1 MRAGVAFRPMT
12 EVSSHPQARI
22 DALMAVGTVKV
33 WSVVVTVM
41 GDLCRAPEDRLSG
54 RVLDRLL
61 GPMGINNQ
69 ALRVALHRL
78 KRDGWIEATRDG
90 RGSSYTLTPEG
101 RARTESVRALIYAQ
115 GPAPAQPVH
124 LLTPAPDATAA
135 DWAEGLPEEA
145 VLLPSRA
152 ALLAG
157 PPEGIPPGTLV
168 SVLGDRPPPDWLR
181 DAVAP
186 PDLCTEYTR
195 LAQAAALAAQDMPTD
210 DPAACTLLRL
220 AAFHHY
226 RRLRLRH
233 GPLPDLL
240 LGADWPGA
248 IARTRVM
255 TLLAACP
262 RPDLASLHEVAA
274 T

>member
-1 MRAGVAFRPMT
+1 MT
-12 EVSSHPQARI
+12 EVSSPTQARI

-54 RVLDRLL
+54 RVLDRLM

-69 ALRVALHRL
+69 ALRTALHRL

-90 RGSSYTLTPEG
+90 RGSNYALTPEG
-101 RARTESVRALIYAQ
+101 RGRTESVRALIYAE
-115 GPAPAQPVH
+115 GPSPAQPVH
-124 LLTPAPDATAA
+124 LLTPAPDATVA
-135 DWAEGLPEEA
+135 DWAEGLPDDA
-145 VLLPSRA
+145 ILLPART

-157 PPEGIPPGTLV
+157 PLLALPAGTLV
-168 SVLGDRPPPDWLR
+168 TTLGDTPLPDWAR
-181 DAVAP
+181 DAIASA
-186 PDLCTEYTR
+186 DLCAEYAR
-195 LAQAAALAAQDMPTD
+195 LAKAVDRALADALTG
-210 DPAACTLLRL
+210 DPAAGSTGRTILRL

-240 LGADWPGA
+240 LGPDWPGA
-248 IARTRVM
+248 IARTGVM
-255 TLLAACP
+255 TLLRACP
-262 RPDLASLHEVAA
+262 RPDLADLHEVHAI
-274 T
+274 